1 MYDED
6 NENEGYPLLA
16 MSGLN
21 LIITEKPQV
30 FASSVMLKAKQ
41 FQRSD
46 SITQRGFAFKKL
58 SETVFS
64 YVIVDNESTYFD

>member
-30 FASSVMLKAKQ
+30 FASSVMLKPNSFNAQIASHKEGLP
-41 FQRSD
+41 SKIVGD
-46 SITQRGFAFKKL
+46 SL
-58 SETVFS
+58 LLCNS
-64 YVIVDNESTYFD
+64 